1 MPPTSDDPTG
11 LFEGHEPARRF
22 LQLVDSLP
30 TGVLLQ
36 GEGTR
41 ILFSNATARD
51 LLGLTEDQLHGRS
64 SFDPSWNVI
73 HEDGSTFLGDEH
85 PVPTAFRT
93 GRAVRNVVMGV
104 WRPMTR
110 DRVWLLVNAEPIARA
125 DDSDSPAARVVE
137 VLCTFSDIT
146 SRQQIQDLARQS
158 EERLRAMIQNSADG
172 IALAT
177 PQGDILFLSDA
188 VERILGFPPT
198 GLVGRNAFE
207 FIHPED
213 HAEAT
218 TRLLALP
225 DTTTT
230 GTTTLRARHRDGTW
244 RWIELTVTQHLDNP
258 HVGALVVNF
267 RDVTERRRLESE
279 LLQSQKIETVGRL
292 AGGIAHDFNNL
303 LTAILGY
310 ARMLQDQI
318 RADSP
323 LRPPV
328 EEIYRAGERAAA
340 LTSQLLAFSRKE
352 VANPRILELDL
363 VLRDMERMLQRLIGE
378 DIRLELALTSAPH
391 RTRIDAGQLQ
401 QIILNLVV
409 NAREAMPRGGRLT
422 IRTRREAAGAD
433 DAGWIVLLVEDT
445 GIGIDAETQARLFE
459 PFFTTKESGTG
470 LGLATVHSIVRRSGG
485 VVNVRS
491 APGQGAAFELR
502 FPAQRPATADETAP
516 IRAVRPLAT
525 ARERV
530 LVVEDDASVRFLVQR
545 TLHDAGYQV
554 VSANNGRE
562 AADFLERSSDHFDL
576 VLTDVIMPG
585 LSGPQLLDRVSVLR
599 PKARHLMM
607 SGYTADALRAR
618 DAGAAGAARPTA
630 RELLLQKPFTPEA
643 LLRAVR
649 GAIDRTEGDP
659 AGGSS

>member
-1 MPPTSDDPTG
+1 MNPPPA
-11 LFEGHEPARRF
+11 GHDIGQRF
-22 LQLVDSLP
+22 RQLIDALA

-41 ILFSNATARD
+41 ILFSNAAARD

-64 SFDPSWNVI
+64 SFDPAWNVI
-73 HEDGSTFLGDEH
+73 HEDGSPFPGEEH
-85 PVPTAFRT
+85 PVPTALRT
-93 GRAVRNVVMGV
+93 GRPVRSVVMGV
-104 WRPMTR
+104 WRPVTR
-110 DRVWLLVNAEPIARA
+110 DRVWLLVNAEPLTHSEGA
-125 DDSDSPAARVVE
+125 SGPE

-146 SRQQIQDLARQS
+146 SRQQVQELARRS

-172 IALAT
+172 IALGT

-198 GLVGRNAFE
+198 GLIGRNAFE

-213 HAEAT
+213 HAEAMSKIS
-218 TRLLALP
+218 ALP
-225 DTTTT
+225 SAPGGSDTA
-230 GTTTLRARHRDGTW
+230 TLRMRHRDGTW
-244 RWIELTVTQHLDNP
+244 HWVELNVTAHLDNP
-258 HVGALVVNF
+258 NIGALVVNF
-267 RDVTERRRLESE
+267 RDITERRRLESE

-323 LRPPV
+323 LRQPV

-352 VANPRILELDL
+352 VAVPRLLEVDV
-363 VLRDMERMLQRLIGE
+363 VLRDMARMLQRLIGE
-378 DIRLELALTSAPH
+378 DVRLDLTLASSPH
-391 RTRIDAGQLQ
+391 RTRIDGGQLQ
-401 QIILNLVV
+401 QILLNLVV
-409 NAREAMPRGGRLT
+409 NAREAMPLGGRLSVGT
-422 IRTRREAAGAD
+422 QHEPARGQD
-433 DAGWIVLLVEDT
+433 GGWILLRVEDT
-445 GIGIDAETQARLFE
+445 GIGMDSATRERLFE

-470 LGLATVHSIVRRSGG
+470 LGLATVHSIVSRSGG
-485 VVNVRS
+485 TVGVRS
-491 APGQGAAFELR
+491 AAGEGSTFELR
-502 FPAQRPATADETAP
+502 FPAYRPATVDETAP
-516 IRAVRPLAT
+516 LKAVRPQAL

-545 TLHDAGYQV
+545 TLHAAGYRV
-554 VSANNGRE
+554 TSANNGHE
-562 AADFLERSSDHFDL
+562 AVDYLERSADDFDL

-607 SGYTADALRAR
+607 SGYTADALRAKEASPTDPIR
-618 DAGAAGAARPTA
+618 LRAG
-630 RELLLQKPFTPEA
+630 ELLLQKPFTEEA

-649 GAIDRTEGDP
+649 GAIDRI
-659 AGGSS
+659 A